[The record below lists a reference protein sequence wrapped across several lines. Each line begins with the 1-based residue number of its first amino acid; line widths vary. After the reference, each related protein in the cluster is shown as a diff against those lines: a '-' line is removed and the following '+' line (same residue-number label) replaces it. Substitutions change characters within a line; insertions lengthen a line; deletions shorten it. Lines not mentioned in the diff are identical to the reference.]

1 MTKTRFVCLVAA
13 ISMVGMACGGGSAPA
28 EEEQATTGG
37 SETTVVAEPAPPPP
51 PPIRPVPVR
60 VIHLAGAAGATA
72 VTAAAGSPEA
82 PLASIPD
89 VGYKSASAY
98 AEVTPPTATGTVPVT
113 VTAGEATATFEAP
126 YREGTPATLIVVTNP
141 QDPTQIVINA
151 TEDDPTTVMGQMRGR
166 FVNALIGTETID
178 FCLPGATRRDP
189 GRPIFTAVGYGQVAG
204 TATANHYIPVSLTGG
219 GRLQVR
225 VGVPERGCTGR
236 LIGTADIPAPDPNI
250 AHNLTL
256 AVVGRLSG
264 RPAVARELLV
274 CEDAPNA
281 SACAAIPLQ

>member
-13 ISMVGMACGGGSAPA
+13 ICMVGTACGGGSAPA
-28 EEEQATTGG
+28 EEEASTTEGG
-37 SETTVVAEPAPPPP
+37 ETTVVAEPEPPPP

-60 VIHLAGAAGATA
+60 VIHLAGGAAATP

-89 VGYKSASAY
+89 IAFKNASAY

-113 VTAGEATATFEAP
+113 VTAGAATATFEAP

-141 QDPTQIVINA
+141 QDPAQIVINA

-166 FVNALIGTETID
+166 FVNGLIGTETVD

-189 GRPIFTAVGYGQVAG
+189 GRPIFTAVPYGQVAG
-204 TATANHYIPVSLTGG
+204 TATANHYIPVSLSGG

-225 VGVPERGCTGR
+225 VGAERGCTGR
-236 LIGTADIPAPDPNI
+236 LFGTAEIPAPDPNL

-274 CEDAPNA
+274 CEDAPNP